1 MSEPARLTT
10 VELVFY
16 RERTERWLRF
26 GRDVGERLLD
36 RRRRLILFAAESV
49 FAFVRWEGNDHGTV
63 LSRIDILRACRA
75 GEAMSTVP
83 GISPGGEILL
93 RLSGWPRVKRVFDL
107 IAAIEGSGIDPVDV
121 APEYWRH
128 AHNRIATGQVPR
140 LYRSDQHDAWLRRG
154 RGAE

>member
-1 MSEPARLTT
+1 MRELARLTT

-63 LSRIDILRACRA
+63 LSRIDILRACRT

-93 RLSGWPRVKRVFDL
+93 RLSGWPQVKRVFDL
-107 IAAIEGSGIDPVDV
+107 IGAIEGSGIDPVDV

-154 RGAE
+154 RGAA

>member
-1 MSEPARLTT
+1 MSEPSRLTT

-16 RERTERWLRF
+16 RDRIERWLRF
-26 GRDVGERLLD
+26 GRDFGERLLD

-107 IAAIEGSGIDPVDV
+107 ITAIEGSGIDPADV
-121 APEYWRH
+121 APEYWQH

-154 RGAE
+154 RGAA

>member
-1 MSEPARLTT
+1 MSEPSRLTT

-16 RERTERWLRF
+16 RDRIEHWLRF
-26 GRDVGERLLD
+26 GRAVGERLLD
-36 RRRRLILFAAESV
+36 RRRRLTLFAAGSV
-49 FAFVRWEGNDHGTV
+49 FAFIRWEGDEHGTV
-63 LSRIDILRACRA
+63 PSRIDILRACRP

-93 RLSGWPRVKRVFDL
+93 RLSGWPRVKCVFDV
-107 IAAIEGSGIDPVDV
+107 IAAIEGSGIDPADA

-128 AHNRIATGQVPR
+128 AHNRIAIGQPPR

-154 RGAE
+154 RGAA

>member
-1 MSEPARLTT
+1 MRESARLTT

-154 RGAE
+154 RGAA

>member
-1 MSEPARLTT
+1 MRESARLTT

-63 LSRIDILRACRA
+63 LSRIDILRACCV

-83 GISPGGEILL
+83 GISPGGEVLL

-154 RGAE
+154 RGAA

>member
-1 MSEPARLTT
+1 MRESARLTT

-16 RERTERWLRF
+16 RERTERCLRF

-36 RRRRLILFAAESV
+36 RRRRLILFAAGSV
-49 FAFVRWEGNDHGTV
+49 FAFVRWEGNDHGTI

-154 RGAE
+154 RGAA

>member
-1 MSEPARLTT
+1 MRESARLTT

-63 LSRIDILRACRA
+63 LSRIVILRACRA

-83 GISPGGEILL
+83 GISPAARSCCGSPVGPGS
-93 RLSGWPRVKRVFDL
+93 SGC
-107 IAAIEGSGIDPVDV
+107 S
-121 APEYWRH
+121 
-128 AHNRIATGQVPR
+128 T
-140 LYRSDQHDAWLRRG
+140 SLRRSKVP
-154 RGAE
+154 ASIQ

>member
-1 MSEPARLTT
+1 MRESARLTT

-128 AHNRIATGQVPR
+128 AHNRIATGQAPR

-154 RGAE
+154 RGAA

>member
-1 MSEPARLTT
+1 MRESARLTT

-128 AHNRIATGQVPR
+128 VHNRIATGQPPR

-154 RGAE
+154 RGAA